1 MRSRLLVVGAV
12 LILTV
17 VTGVLIYQGNTE
29 KATASSGTSS
39 TTSGGVYAEDTADPT
54 IPEVTAPGERPG
66 TNVPMNKLEPGDTP
80 PQFIIFSFDG
90 AGSHQRWNEF
100 MSVADESNS
109 RFTGFLSG
117 IYLLGDAGK
126 YAGAYTGPG
135 HKTGA
140 AAIGYGGPESEI
152 VTEVN
157 DLNTA
162 YMKGH
167 EIGTHYNGHFCDDAP
182 PGGNQ
187 WTTADW
193 NDELDQFYKFVENW
207 KTINGYTDA
216 PDLIVPPES
225 IKGGR
230 TPCLTGSLD
239 TLIPAWKAHG
249 MTYDSS
255 MPAPRNGIYWPQKV
269 DGIWEFYM
277 PQVYSPGF
285 EGMTTAMDYNFW
297 AKFNGAPGRA
307 RHRTRAAVHRQG
319 HLRVHVRSGLQR
331 QPGADPDR
339 QSLQQVERR
348 LVQPAGH
355 GLHAGEVRPAGRH
368 LRHLPGRHRLDG
380 HAGPGRAA
388 GTARSGARGGQ
399 GPGRGLTGPFALV
412 LAVDPGRNRPSDPL
426 TSPRRLAAFGYGRR
440 ICPSRT
446 APVGRVSG
454 ADPILGSVDDHPA
467 RARTGGHR

>member
-1 MRSRLLVVGAV
+1 MRSRLLVVGVV
-12 LILTV
+12 LVLAV
-17 VTGVLIYQGNTE
+17 VTGVLVYQGNSE
-29 KATASSGTSS
+29 KATASSGTAVS
-39 TTSGGVYAEDTADPT
+39 TSVDVFAGDTDAPT
-54 IPEVTAPGERPG
+54 VSEAVAPSERPP
-66 TNVPMNKLEPGDTP
+66 TNVPMTKLAPGDKP

-100 MSVADESNS
+100 MAAADETNS

-117 IYLLGDAGK
+117 IYLLGNAAK
-126 YAGAYTGPG
+126 SAGAYTGPG

-140 AAIGYGGPESEI
+140 ASIGYGGPESEI

-193 NDELDQFYKFVENW
+193 NDELDQFYKFVKNW

-216 PDLIVPPES
+216 PELIVPPET
-225 IKGGR
+225 IRGGR

-297 AKFNGAPGRA
+297 AKFNGAR
-307 RHRTRAAVHRQG
+307 
-319 HLRVHVRSGLQR
+319 
-331 QPGADPDR
+331 DEPD
-339 QSLQQVERR
+339 
-348 LVQPAGH
+348 
-355 GLHAGEVRPAGRH
+355 
-368 LRHLPGRHRLDG
+368 
-380 HAGPGRAA
+380 
-388 GTARSGARGGQ
+388 
-399 GPGRGLTGPFALV
+399 
-412 LAVDPGRNRPSDPL
+412 
-426 TSPRRLAAFGYGRR
+426 
-440 ICPSRT
+440 T
-446 APVGRVSG
+446 APELRSIVKGTYEYMFDQTYNGNR
-454 ADPILGSVDDHPA
+454 APILIANHFNKWNGDSFNPPA
-467 RARTGGHR
+467 MDFMREKCGQPDVICATYQDVIAWMDMQDPAVLQELLDRAPVAAKAPDA

>member
-12 LILTV
+12 LVLTI

-29 KATASSGTSS
+29 KATASSGTS
-39 TTSGGVYAEDTADPT
+39 TTSSGVYAEDTDEPT
-54 IPEVTAPGERPG
+54 IPVVTAPGERPA
-66 TNVPMNKLEPGDTP
+66 TNVPMTKLEPGDTP

-117 IYLLGDAGK
+117 IYLLGDEGK

-162 YMKGH
+162 YLKGH

-193 NDELDQFYKFVENW
+193 NDELDQFYTFVKNW

-216 PDLIVPPES
+216 PDLIVPPET

-230 TPCLTGSLD
+230 TPCLTGKLD

-297 AKFNGAPGRA
+297 AKFNGAR
-307 RHRTRAAVHRQG
+307 
-319 HLRVHVRSGLQR
+319 
-331 QPGADPDR
+331 DEPD
-339 QSLQQVERR
+339 
-348 LVQPAGH
+348 
-355 GLHAGEVRPAGRH
+355 
-368 LRHLPGRHRLDG
+368 
-380 HAGPGRAA
+380 
-388 GTARSGARGGQ
+388 
-399 GPGRGLTGPFALV
+399 
-412 LAVDPGRNRPSDPL
+412 
-426 TSPRRLAAFGYGRR
+426 
-440 ICPSRT
+440 T
-446 APVGRVSG
+446 APELRSIVKGTYEFMFDQAYNGNR
-454 ADPILGSVDDHPA
+454 APILIANHFNKWNGDSFNPPA
-467 RARTGGHR
+467 MDFMKEKCGQPDVYCATYQDVIAWMELQDPAVLQELLDRAPVAAKAPDA

>member
-17 VTGVLIYQGNTE
+17 LTGVLIYQGNTE
-29 KATASSGTSS
+29 KATASSGASS
-39 TTSGGVYAEDTADPT
+39 TTAGGAYTEDTADPT

-66 TNVPMNKLEPGDTP
+66 TNVPMTKLEPGDTP

-297 AKFNGAPGRA
+297 AKFNGAR
-307 RHRTRAAVHRQG
+307 
-319 HLRVHVRSGLQR
+319 
-331 QPGADPDR
+331 DEPD
-339 QSLQQVERR
+339 
-348 LVQPAGH
+348 
-355 GLHAGEVRPAGRH
+355 
-368 LRHLPGRHRLDG
+368 
-380 HAGPGRAA
+380 
-388 GTARSGARGGQ
+388 
-399 GPGRGLTGPFALV
+399 
-412 LAVDPGRNRPSDPL
+412 
-426 TSPRRLAAFGYGRR
+426 
-440 ICPSRT
+440 T
-446 APVGRVSG
+446 APELRSIVKGTYEYMFDQAYNGNR
-454 ADPILGSVDDHPA
+454 APILIANHFNKWNGDSFNPPA
-467 RARTGGHR
+467 MDFMREKCGQPDVICATYQDVIAWMDMQDPAVLQELLDRAPVAAKAPDA

>member
-17 VTGVLIYQGNTE
+17 LTGVLIYQGNTE
-29 KATASSGTSS
+29 KATASSGSSS
-39 TTSGGVYAEDTADPT
+39 TTPGGAYTEDTADPT

-297 AKFNGAPGRA
+297 AKFNGAR
-307 RHRTRAAVHRQG
+307 
-319 HLRVHVRSGLQR
+319 
-331 QPGADPDR
+331 DEPD
-339 QSLQQVERR
+339 
-348 LVQPAGH
+348 
-355 GLHAGEVRPAGRH
+355 
-368 LRHLPGRHRLDG
+368 
-380 HAGPGRAA
+380 
-388 GTARSGARGGQ
+388 
-399 GPGRGLTGPFALV
+399 
-412 LAVDPGRNRPSDPL
+412 
-426 TSPRRLAAFGYGRR
+426 
-440 ICPSRT
+440 T
-446 APVGRVSG
+446 APELRSIVKGTYEYMFDQTYNGNR
-454 ADPILGSVDDHPA
+454 APILIANHFNKWNGDSFNPPA
-467 RARTGGHR
+467 MDFMREKCGQPDVICATYQDVIAWMDMQDPAVLQELLDRAPVAAKAPDA

>member
-297 AKFNGAPGRA
+297 AKFNGAR
-307 RHRTRAAVHRQG
+307 
-319 HLRVHVRSGLQR
+319 
-331 QPGADPDR
+331 DEPD
-339 QSLQQVERR
+339 
-348 LVQPAGH
+348 
-355 GLHAGEVRPAGRH
+355 
-368 LRHLPGRHRLDG
+368 
-380 HAGPGRAA
+380 
-388 GTARSGARGGQ
+388 
-399 GPGRGLTGPFALV
+399 
-412 LAVDPGRNRPSDPL
+412 
-426 TSPRRLAAFGYGRR
+426 
-440 ICPSRT
+440 T
-446 APVGRVSG
+446 APELRSIVKGTYEYMFDQAYNGNR
-454 ADPILGSVDDHPA
+454 APILIANHFNKWNGDSFNPPA
-467 RARTGGHR
+467 MDFMREKCGQPDVICATYQDVIAWMDMQDPAVLQELLDRAPVAAKAPDAG

>member
-1 MRSRLLVVGAV
+1 MRSRLLVVGVV
-12 LILTV
+12 LILAV

-29 KATASSGTSS
+29 KATASGTS
-39 TTSGGVYAEDTADPT
+39 TTASGDAYTEDTDEPT
-54 IPEVTAPGERPG
+54 IPEVAAPGERPA
-66 TNVPMNKLEPGDTP
+66 TNVPMTKLEPGDTP

-100 MSVADESNS
+100 MTVADESNS

-167 EIGTHYNGHFCDDAP
+167 EIGTHYNRHFCDDAP

-193 NDELDQFYKFVENW
+193 NDELDQFFDFVKNW

-216 PDLIVPPES
+216 PDLIVPPDT

-255 MPAPRNGIYWPQKV
+255 MPAPRNGIFWPQKV

-297 AKFNGAPGRA
+297 AKFNGAR
-307 RHRTRAAVHRQG
+307 
-319 HLRVHVRSGLQR
+319 
-331 QPGADPDR
+331 DEPD
-339 QSLQQVERR
+339 
-348 LVQPAGH
+348 
-355 GLHAGEVRPAGRH
+355 
-368 LRHLPGRHRLDG
+368 
-380 HAGPGRAA
+380 
-388 GTARSGARGGQ
+388 
-399 GPGRGLTGPFALV
+399 
-412 LAVDPGRNRPSDPL
+412 
-426 TSPRRLAAFGYGRR
+426 
-440 ICPSRT
+440 T
-446 APVGRVSG
+446 APELRSIVKGTYDFMFDQAYNGNR
-454 ADPILGSVDDHPA
+454 APILIANHFNKWNGDSFNPPA
-467 RARTGGHR
+467 MDFMREKCGQPDVYCATYQDVIAWMEMQDPAVLQELLDRAPVAAKAPDA

>member
-1 MRSRLLVVGAV
+1 MRSRLLVVGVV
-12 LILTV
+12 LVLAA

-29 KATASSGTSS
+29 TATASSAATTSS
-39 TTSGGVYAEDTADPT
+39 SVDVFAEDTDAPT
-54 IPEVTAPGERPG
+54 IPVVSAPSERPP
-66 TNVPMNKLEPGDTP
+66 TNVPMTKLEPGDTP

-100 MSVADESNS
+100 MAVADESNS

-126 YAGAYTGPG
+126 NAGAYTGPG
-135 HKTGA
+135 HPTGK

-162 YMKGH
+162 YAKGH

-193 NDELDQFYKFVENW
+193 NDELDQFFGFVKNW
-207 KTINGYTDA
+207 KQINGYTDA

-230 TPCLTGSLD
+230 TPCLTGSLK

-255 MPAPRNGIYWPQKV
+255 MPAPRNGIFWPQKV

-285 EGMTTAMDYNFW
+285 DGMTTAMDYNFW
-297 AKFNGAPGRA
+297 AKFNGAK
-307 RHRTRAAVHRQG
+307 
-319 HLRVHVRSGLQR
+319 
-331 QPGADPDR
+331 DEPD
-339 QSLQQVERR
+339 
-348 LVQPAGH
+348 
-355 GLHAGEVRPAGRH
+355 
-368 LRHLPGRHRLDG
+368 
-380 HAGPGRAA
+380 
-388 GTARSGARGGQ
+388 
-399 GPGRGLTGPFALV
+399 
-412 LAVDPGRNRPSDPL
+412 
-426 TSPRRLAAFGYGRR
+426 
-440 ICPSRT
+440 T
-446 APVGRVSG
+446 APELRSIVKGTYDFMFDQAYNGNR
-454 ADPILGSVDDHPA
+454 APILIANHFNKWNGDSFNPPA
-467 RARTGGHR
+467 MDFMREKCGQPDVYCATYQDVIAWMEMQDPAVLQELLDRAPVAAKAPDA